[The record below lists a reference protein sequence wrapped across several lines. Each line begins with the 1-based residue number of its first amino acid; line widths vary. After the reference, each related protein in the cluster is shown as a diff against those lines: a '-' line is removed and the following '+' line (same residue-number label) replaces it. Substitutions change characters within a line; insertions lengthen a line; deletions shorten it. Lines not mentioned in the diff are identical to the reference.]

1 MSLANKLT
9 QERRAR
15 LAAERLLEQKQAELF
30 SANRKIGAH
39 AKKLSAEIVET
50 RAEVQTVRDENQRVK
65 SDLSAA
71 NKKIEIAERR
81 LWASIEAIED
91 GFAFF
96 NPDSRMIIANR
107 AYLAVFDGL
116 EEVAPGITYIRL
128 LQLLNEEGIVD
139 IGQEA
144 PAAWRARMMERWQH
158 PQPPP
163 ETIRLWNGEYIKLL
177 DQRGHGGDVVSL
189 ALNISDTVRY
199 ERELSEARDRAE
211 SAARAK
217 SAFLANM
224 SHEIRTPMNGV
235 VGMSDLLL
243 ETDLNDEQTLFAR
256 TIKNSGEALLGIIND
271 VLDFSKLEADKMV
284 IQAEA
289 FDLEATI
296 HEVLMLVQ
304 PSVAEKPVELAV
316 DYDMFLPTRFYGD
329 MGRIR
334 QVLTNLI
341 GNAAKFTEQG
351 HVLVRVVGVNELRG
365 GKADLRILI
374 EDTGIGIPGDK
385 LEHVFGEFNQVDD
398 AQNRAFEGTGL
409 GLAISQK
416 LVKVMGGDIWAESE
430 VGKGSTFGF
439 KLVLPAEEGA
449 SRDPLARFSGKA
461 LLMETSTLL
470 AEMTLKQLGALG
482 FEAVLAGSTEAL
494 LSACD
499 ETVSLVLADMDMAGL
514 DLPKAL
520 ENAGY
525 RGPLFLLAAQLGA
538 CRKQGDTQL
547 EVQQL
552 QKPLSRGALV
562 NRLLQI
568 AERRTKQT
576 TDAEPEA
583 DTTRQEQDAR
593 QMRVLAAEDNK
604 TNQLVFGK
612 LVKALDI
619 ELKFAGNGHEAVEL
633 YESFEP
639 DLIFMDISMPGMD
652 GKEAT
657 RQIRKREEGC
667 EAHVPIYALTA
678 HTVGG
683 DEEDILAAGID
694 RYLTKP
700 VRKAEIFAAIGQN
713 RPDCARPVA
722 ADQSVPPRT

>member
-30 SANRKIGAH
+30 SANRKLGAH

-50 RAEVQTVRDENQRVK
+50 RAEVQNVRDENQRVK

-163 ETIRLWNGEYIKLL
+163 ATIRLWNGEYIKLL

-243 ETDLNDEQTLFAR
+243 ETDLNDEQALFAR
-256 TIKNSGEALLGIIND
+256 TIKNAGEALLGIIND

-284 IQAEA
+284 MQSEP

-304 PSVAEKPVELAV
+304 PVVAEKPVELAV

-341 GNAAKFTEQG
+341 GNAAKFTAQG
-351 HVLVRVVGVNELRG
+351 HVLVRVVGVNAARG

-374 EDTGIGIPGDK
+374 EDTGIGIPEDK

-409 GLAISQK
+409 GLAISQR
-416 LVKVMGGDIWAESE
+416 LVKMMGGDIWAQSE
-430 VGKGSTFGF
+430 AGKGSTFGF
-439 KLVLPAEEGA
+439 RLELPAEDGA
-449 SRDPLARFSGKA
+449 PGEPPARFSGKA
-461 LLMETSTLL
+461 LIMEPSKLL
-470 AEMTLKQLGALG
+470 ADMTLKQVGALG
-482 FEAVLAGSTEAL
+482 FEPVPAGTTDELLASLDGS
-494 LSACD
+494 
-499 ETVSLVLADMDMAGL
+499 VSLIMADIEMAGL
-514 DLPKAL
+514 DLAEAL
-520 ENAGY
+520 EGAGY
-525 RGPLFLLAAQLGA
+525 RGPLFMLAAQLGA
-538 CRKQGDTQL
+538 GHRQGETRLD
-547 EVQQL
+547 VQCL
-552 QKPLSRGALV
+552 QKPISRGALV
-562 NRLLQI
+562 HKLSQI
-568 AERRTKQT
+568 AR
-576 TDAEPEA
+576 AETEETPDNEPGTAPESEA
-583 DTTRQEQDAR
+583 ETAR

-604 TNQLVFGK
+604 TNQLVFSK

-657 RQIRKREEGC
+657 REIRKREEDSGG
-667 EAHVPIYALTA
+667 HVPIYALTA
-678 HTVGG
+678 HAMGG
-683 DEEDILAAGID
+683 DEQDILAAGVD

-700 VRKAEIFAAIGQN
+700 LRKAEIFAAIGQN
-713 RPDCARPVA
+713 CPEAARPVA
-722 ADQSVPPRT
+722 VE